1 MITSYYRDRLSAE
14 RLKRCYELAPPRVQQ
29 YLRAEMDFV
38 LDTIR
43 PKDTVL
49 DLGCGY
55 GRTMREFAL
64 KAGFVVGIDISRSS
78 LLLGQSYLRLKR
90 NCLLLEMDAANM
102 AFLDESFDAVVCI
115 QNGISAFHRDPLR
128 LFQESI
134 RVVKPEGVVLF
145 STYSEKFWNDRL
157 EWFRE
162 QADEGLLGEIDEEKT
177 GGGVIVCRDGFRA
190 STFTASQFRS
200 LASPWPVSIKIVE
213 IDQSSLFCVLKKRR
227 RSR

>member
-1 MITSYYRDRLSAE
+1 MITNYYSDRLSAE
-14 RLKRCYELAPPRVQQ
+14 RLKRCYELAPPRVQR
-29 YLRAEMDFV
+29 YLRAEMNFV
-38 LDTIR
+38 LDNIR
-43 PKDTVL
+43 PGDTVL

-55 GRTMREFAL
+55 GRTMRTFAR

-134 RVVKPEGVVLF
+134 RVVKPEGVVIL
-145 STYSEKFWNDRL
+145 STYSEKFWSDRM
-157 EWFRE
+157 EWFRKQTE
-162 QADEGLLGEIDEEKT
+162 EGLLGEIDEEKT

-200 LASPWPVSIKIVE
+200 LASSWPVSIKIVE
-213 IDQSSLFCVLKKRR
+213 IDHSSLFCVLKKRR